1 MISVD
6 NTYQDLLSAAAG
18 DIPFEAAIEGLTRH
32 FGAGGGIIFELNR
45 KTGEIYDFAT
55 PNLIIGEE
63 GYDKHINAINPRM
76 KFSLRHAA
84 GHVVHEKRFI
94 SDREM
99 DRHEFYDWLK
109 DIADFRYFL
118 GTRLFDVGDVS
129 IFHSIEFTPRHGAPG
144 DDKIAAFSR
153 MASAVGNAWRLR
165 HRKDPGTDGATAA
178 AWTPDHLPWAIFAH
192 AKDGAVVSMNAAA
205 KRLLDEDA
213 PLEIALDTLRPRDRA
228 TRPAFRS
235 ALAKGL
241 SGKTAEVLIGRP
253 QSRLPLIAQIVP
265 LDAPGTA
272 HASRI
277 AAITYVWDPLSQD
290 RDIGRPLA
298 ALFGFT
304 AAEQE
309 LARVL
314 ATGADLATVGER
326 LGLSRNTVRNRLQSM
341 YAKTGTN
348 RQSEFLLHILG
359 IMER

>member
-1 MISVD
+1 MR
-6 NTYQDLLSAAAG
+6 AG
-18 DIPFEAAIEGLTRH
+18 LDQ
-32 FGAGGGIIFELNR
+32 
-45 KTGEIYDFAT
+45 
-55 PNLIIGEE
+55 
-63 GYDKHINAINPRM
+63 
-76 KFSLRHAA
+76 
-84 GHVVHEKRFI
+84 HE
-94 SDREM
+94 
-99 DRHEFYDWLK
+99 
-109 DIADFRYFL
+109 
-118 GTRLFDVGDVS
+118 
-129 IFHSIEFTPRHGAPG
+129 P
-144 DDKIAAFSR
+144 
-153 MASAVGNAWRLR
+153 
-165 HRKDPGTDGATAA
+165 
-178 AWTPDHLPWAIFAH
+178 
-192 AKDGAVVSMNAAA
+192 
-205 KRLLDEDA
+205 
-213 PLEIALDTLRPRDRA
+213 
-228 TRPAFRS
+228 
-235 ALAKGL
+235 
-241 SGKTAEVLIGRP
+241 
-253 QSRLPLIAQIVP
+253 QIVP